1 MINQIRRSVAFQN
14 DLKRYDVLIEKLPEG
29 QEKNE
34 VRQLVATLIAEVK
47 KMDDLHVELIYN
59 KQMPSLGTERREK
72 IISTRKQLETKL
84 KELKSS
90 IE

>member
-72 IISTRKQLETKL
+72 IMSTRKQLETKL